1 MSNLRRQA
9 MDAILVA
16 ARHDISDTLKEQGI
30 ENPHDEDADGAV
42 FDVAILYAYR
52 VFVRICEQEG
62 LSVVPE
68 EFVDYAA
75 ELVDEMAED
84 ADLG

>member
-9 MDAILVA
+9 MDTILAA
-16 ARHDISDTLKEQGI
+16 ARDDISDTLKEQGI
-30 ENPHDEDADGAV
+30 ENRHDEDADGAV

-62 LSVVPE
+62 LSVAPE
-68 EFVDYAA
+68 EFVDLAA
-75 ELVDEMAED
+75 ELVEEMAED

>member
-9 MDAILVA
+9 MDAILAA
-16 ARHDISDTLKEQGI
+16 ARHDIDDTLKEQGI
-30 ENPHDEDADGAV
+30 ENRHDEDADGAV

-62 LSVVPE
+62 LSVAPE
-68 EFVDYAA
+68 EFVDLAA
-75 ELVDEMAED
+75 ELVEEMAED

>member
-9 MDAILVA
+9 MDAILAA
-16 ARHDISDTLKEQGI
+16 ARHDIDDTLQEQGI
-30 ENPHDEDADGAV
+30 ENRHDEDADGAV

-62 LSVVPE
+62 LSVAPE
-68 EFVDYAA
+68 EFVDLAA
-75 ELVDEMAED
+75 ELVEEMAED

>member
-1 MSNLRRQA
+1 MSNLRKQA
-9 MDAILVA
+9 MDAVLAA

-30 ENPHDEDADGAV
+30 ENPHEEDADGAV

-62 LSVVPE
+62 LKVTPE

-75 ELVDEMAED
+75 ELVEDMAD
-84 ADLG
+84 DVDNG

>member
-9 MDAILVA
+9 MDAILAA
-16 ARHDISDTLKEQGI
+16 ARHDIDDTLQEQGI
-30 ENPHDEDADGAV
+30 ENRHDEDADGAV

-62 LSVVPE
+62 LAVSPE
-68 EFVDYAA
+68 EFVDAAA
-75 ELVDEMAED
+75 ELVEEMAEE
-84 ADLG
+84 ADTD

>member
-9 MDAILVA
+9 MDAILAA

-42 FDVAILYAYR
+42 FDVAILYAFR
-52 VFVRICEQEG
+52 VFMRICEQEG
-62 LSVVPE
+62 LSVTPE
-68 EFVDYAA
+68 EFVDLAG
-75 ELVDEMAED
+75 ELVEEMAED
-84 ADLG
+84 AELG

>member
-9 MDAILVA
+9 MDAILA
-16 ARHDISDTLKEQGI
+16 AASQDITHTLEEQGI
-30 ENPHDEDADGAV
+30 QNRHDEDADGAV

-68 EFVDYAA
+68 EFVDAAA
-75 ELVDEMAED
+75 ELVEEMAAESD
-84 ADLG
+84 VD